1 MPEIHLGKDV
11 VQWLAATNL
20 FVAKMGFLPIG
31 AVLEAQ
37 LSVLVCAPSGAWKNG
52 YRFEIVDVRMQRMIQ
67 RDAPQYH
74 YRTYRE
80 YEPRFTDA
88 ERAVN
93 GGMEMIHHVPI
104 RSMRAAFNDS
114 IELDGMNSRVKL
126 RINAGTWM
134 SHNVLDDEEEEI
146 TIVQCYNWWWGL
158 EELAGFSPEELT
170 IIRNLNLL
178 TKLNA
183 NFDQREKRHELAE
196 CWGKEVF
203 RYNP

>member
-1 MPEIHLGKDV
+1 M
-11 VQWLAATNL
+11 
-20 FVAKMGFLPIG
+20 
-31 AVLEAQ
+31 
-37 LSVLVCAPSGAWKNG
+37 
-52 YRFEIVDVRMQRMIQ
+52 Y
-67 RDAPQYH
+67 
-74 YRTYRE
+74 E

-88 ERAVN
+88 EWAVN
-93 GGMEMIHHVPI
+93 GGMEMIHHAPI
-104 RSMRAAFNDS
+104 RSMRAAVNDS

-134 SHNVLDDEEEEI
+134 SHNVLNDEEEDI
-146 TIVQCYNWWWGL
+146 TIVECYNWWWGL

-183 NFDQREKRHELAE
+183 NFDQRGKRHELAE